1 MPGTIDLRQ
10 QPSGANSLA
19 RQLIPNVDPEAFDQ
33 LIDRTG
39 VRKSYAPKAR
49 IFHENDPAERVY
61 KVVSGLVC
69 TCKFLREGRRL
80 IGKFYLPGDYFGFAT
95 DAHTLS
101 AEAVTN
107 AEVRIVKK
115 SELAA
120 VADRDAIE
128 RQLLWLTTRE
138 LAHLQE
144 RALLVGKNA
153 QERVGEFILE
163 MEKRSKVRNSI
174 RLRMKRQDIAD
185 YLGLKIETVSRIL
198 TWLESRGAI
207 ELSLHRIVLCNHSVL
222 RAAMEDRSNGALSN
236 SHVAK
241 NTARKR
247 SDRRRRLMR
256 TRVRQQVIPEPGGPG
271 SRDQETAIR
280 KPELLISDT

>member
-1 MPGTIDLRQ
+1 VPGTIDLRL
-10 QPSGANSLA
+10 QPSGTNRSA

-33 LIDRTG
+33 LIDRIG
-39 VRKSYAPKAR
+39 VRISYAPKAR
-49 IFHENDPAERVY
+49 IFHENDPAASVY
-61 KVVSGLVC
+61 KVVGGLVL
-69 TCKFLREGRRL
+69 TCKFLSDGRRQ

-120 VADRDAIE
+120 VANRDAIE

-144 RALLVGKNA
+144 RALLLGKNA

-163 MEKRSKVRNSI
+163 MEKRSKVGNSI
-174 RLRMKRQDIAD
+174 QLRMKRKDIAD
-185 YLGLKIETVSRIL
+185 YLGLTIETVSRVL
-198 TWLESRGAI
+198 TWLESRAAI
-207 ELSLHRIVLCNHSVL
+207 ELPSLHRIVLRNHSVL
-222 RAAMEDRSNGALSN
+222 RAAMEDRSNGNRALSN
-236 SHVAK
+236 PHPSK
-241 NTARKR
+241 STARKK
-247 SDRRRRLMR
+247 SDRRHSAR
-256 TRVRQQVIPEPGGPG
+256 TRVRQRVLPEAVLNLGALTLNPTHARP
-271 SRDQETAIR
+271 
-280 KPELLISDT
+280 